1 MDFRLLE
8 ISRSDVSHF
17 LLSFPYG
24 DVGLFREVG
33 SKFLGVSFPSLIFDD
48 VISAQP
54 GVSPCVPKFLLFQDF
69 VHKDVVVDSFP
80 FVFRGVDVAKFLSG
94 FLVASPESLDVVR
107 EMTDGLIVVFRFFGI
122 GQGDVLISLSE
133 VGEKNFFQVPD
144 CSSRVHLGHG
154 FRGLVEI
161 FDTCLLPSQA
171 AGEIL
176 LFHPSS
182 RVGENTFSIRH
193 WSSK

>member
-17 LLSFPYG
+17 LLSFPYS
-24 DVGLFREVG
+24 DVGLFGEVG
-33 SKFLGVSFPSLIFDD
+33 SEFLGVPFCPLVFDD
-48 VISAQP
+48 VIGAQFGVPP
-54 GVSPCVPKFLLFQDF
+54 GVSKFLLFQDF
-69 VHKDVVVDSFP
+69 VHKDVVMNSLSL
-80 FVFRGVDVAKFLSG
+80 VFRGVDVAEFLSD
-94 FLVASPESLDVVR
+94 FLIAPPKSLYVVR
-107 EMTDGLIVVFRFFGI
+107 EIADGFIIVFGFFGI
-122 GQGDVLISLSE
+122 GQSDVLVSLSE
-133 VGEKNFFQVPD
+133 VGQENFFQVPD

-161 FDTCLLPSQA
+161 FDTRLLPSQT

-176 LFHPSS
+176 LFYPSS
-182 RVGENTFSIRH
+182 GVGENSFSIRH

>member
-1 MDFRLLE
+1 MDFWLLE

-17 LLSFPYG
+17 LLSLPYD
-24 DVGLFREVG
+24 DVGLFGEVG
-33 SKFLGVSFPSLIFDD
+33 SEFLGVSFPSLIFDD

-54 GVSPCVPKFLLFQDF
+54 GVSPCVSEFLLFQDF
-69 VHKDVVVDSFP
+69 VHKDVVMNSLP
-80 FVFRGVDVAKFLSG
+80 FVFRGVDVAKFLPC
-94 FLVASPESLDVVR
+94 FLIASPKSLDIVC
-107 EMTDGLIVVFRFFGI
+107 EMADGFIIVFGFFGI
-122 GQGDVLISLSE
+122 GQSDVLVSLSE
-133 VGEKNFFQVPD
+133 VCEKDFFQVPD
-144 CSSRVHLGHG
+144 RSSCIHLGHG

-161 FDTCLLPSQA
+161 FDTCLFASQT

-176 LFHPSS
+176 LFYPSS